1 MQIQS
6 ILLENIPAILWGNT
20 SNRLYLYIH
29 GQDGNKEEAA
39 TFAEI
44 VCRKGWQVLSI
55 DLPGHGERRAEI
67 NSFNPWHI
75 IPELHS
81 IEKFINTRWKR
92 QALFANSIGAWFSLL
107 CFENKRFEQ
116 SLFVSPVLDM
126 KLLIS
131 KMMNWANVTEEQLER
146 AKLIPTSF
154 GQDLSWEYWQYV
166 LEHPVVKWG
175 TPTKILYGEHV
186 VF

>member
-55 DLPGHGERRAEI
+55 DLPGHGERRAARHR
-67 NSFNPWHI
+67 PADRGVRTDRL
-75 IPELHS
+75 P
-81 IEKFINTRWKR
+81 
-92 QALFANSIGAWFSLL
+92 
-107 CFENKRFEQ
+107 
-116 SLFVSPVLDM
+116 PV
-126 KLLIS
+126 
-131 KMMNWANVTEEQLER
+131 
-146 AKLIPTSF
+146 
-154 GQDLSWEYWQYV
+154 
-166 LEHPVVKWG
+166 H
-175 TPTKILYGEHV
+175 
-186 VF
+186 

>member
-67 NSFNPWHI
+67 KATPH
-75 IPELHS
+75 EDEAV
-81 IEKFINTRWKR
+81 EKF
-92 QALFANSIGAWFSLL
+92 
-107 CFENKRFEQ
+107 
-116 SLFVSPVLDM
+116 
-126 KLLIS
+126 
-131 KMMNWANVTEEQLER
+131 TE
-146 AKLIPTSF
+146 
-154 GQDLSWEYWQYV
+154 
-166 LEHPVVKWG
+166 KW
-175 TPTKILYGEHV
+175 
-186 VF
+186 